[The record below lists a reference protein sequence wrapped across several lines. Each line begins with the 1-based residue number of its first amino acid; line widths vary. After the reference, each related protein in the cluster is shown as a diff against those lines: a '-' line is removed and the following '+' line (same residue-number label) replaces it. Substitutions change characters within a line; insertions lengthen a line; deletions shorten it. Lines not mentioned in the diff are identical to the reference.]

1 MIVQTAPN
9 TSPYTFSSGM
19 AVKVSGETL
28 PIIPEIG
35 TNDICVC
42 DIQCA
47 YVEPVFAKV
56 GEEFW
61 KNDKNDFLFQRL
73 IAADTLVIKLF
84 KNGVEI
90 ATITDNTYGQFFA
103 SFTLYPLVTGFLI
116 EWEKVFNLEGAGLYQ
131 VQADQ
136 VILGVASTFE
146 SQFFQ
151 LLEYT
156 DQRADETVR
165 IESVQTGNI
174 KRSQFDF
181 TDMLPNGWVQSF
193 RMRGK
198 LFTPDIKMI
207 IDNYPNQE
215 YRQRQI
221 RDEVLNEWT
230 LETEQ
235 IPSIISNKLRY
246 NIVLANSIKITD
258 YNIHNH
264 EIYRRIEV
272 YTTEVEKLPDP
283 SENQERSFVLKFSDK
298 TQDIIKTNF

>member
-1 MIVQTAPN
+1 MIILTAPN
-9 TSPYTFSSGM
+9 TDPYVYSSGM
-19 AVKVSGETL
+19 ATKVTGETL
-28 PIIPEIG
+28 PLIPDVG

-42 DIQCA
+42 DLQCA
-47 YVEPVFAKV
+47 YIEPVFAKV
-56 GEEFW
+56 GDAWW

-73 IAADTLVIKLF
+73 ISADTLAIKLF

-90 ATITDNTYGQFFA
+90 ATITDDTYGTYYA
-103 SFTLYPLVTGFLI
+103 SFTNYPLVTGFLV
-116 EWEKVFNLEGAGLYQ
+116 EWEKVFNLEGAGQYQ
-131 VQADQ
+131 IKADK
-136 VILGVASTFE
+136 VIIGVASTFE
-146 SQFFQ
+146 SQLFQ

-174 KRSQFDF
+174 KRNQFDW
-181 TDMLPNGWVQSF
+181 TDMLPSGWYQSF

-198 LFTPDIKMI
+198 LFTPDTKMV
-207 IDNYPNQE
+207 IDNYPNQG
-215 YRQRQI
+215 YRQKQI

-246 NIVLANSIKITD
+246 NISLANSIKITD
-258 YNIHNH
+258 YNIYNH

-272 YTTEVEKLPDP
+272 YTTEIEKLKDP
-283 SENQERSFVLKFSDK
+283 SENQERSFVLTFSDK